1 MDKKQPRVVFCDRPF
16 LVKLPTYKYVI
27 LTTLLGSFLGIHG
40 ILTDKERLII
50 AAMIMSPVGTIVLE
64 LSKYLHFYKL
74 SFSKILSYLVIIFG
88 ITFSLGYLTSWAI
101 IKYQTKANLFFT
113 KNYSLPSKTMIND
126 SKFIDIFPY
135 TLTAILCGLVFPY
148 AHFQQNFSIIVSLA
162 ISLSL
167 TIPLLI
173 MGLYM
178 GLGDFNEKLIVPG
191 LTFLI
196 NIVVIFLSVWFSLNI
211 HCKNPVKMV

>member
-1 MDKKQPRVVFCDRPF
+1 MEKKQPRVVFCDRPF

-74 SFSKILSYLVIIFG
+74 SISKVLSYLAIIFG

-113 KNYSLPSKTMIND
+113 K
-126 SKFIDIFPY
+126 
-135 TLTAILCGLVFPY
+135 
-148 AHFQQNFSIIVSLA
+148 
-162 ISLSL
+162 
-167 TIPLLI
+167 TIH
-173 MGLYM
+173 YHQ
-178 GLGDFNEKLIVPG
+178 KQ
-191 LTFLI
+191 
-196 NIVVIFLSVWFSLNI
+196 
-211 HCKNPVKMV
+211 